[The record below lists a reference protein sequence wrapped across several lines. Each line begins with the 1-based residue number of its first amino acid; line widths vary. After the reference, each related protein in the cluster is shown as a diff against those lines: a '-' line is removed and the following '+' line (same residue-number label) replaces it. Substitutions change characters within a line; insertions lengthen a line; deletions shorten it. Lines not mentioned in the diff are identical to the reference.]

1 MAQREIPS
9 PGSFYRHFKNKLYQV
24 IAVAAHSETGEQ
36 MVVYQALYGTFGCY
50 VRPLSMFLSEVDHDK
65 YPEASQQYRFERVS
79 VQEVSDAF
87 GAGGDNGRQTDT
99 AAYEKESAYAFQ
111 EAKDQTKDRNLT
123 LEFLD
128 AEGNRAKLDFIKEN
142 LNKIDRKTAED
153 IAVSLDLNAE
163 NRPTEELLRAIR
175 DNLEM
180 MLKFEGR
187 RP

>member
-9 PGSFYRHFKNKLYQV
+9 PGSFYRHFKNKLYQI

-36 MVVYQALYGTFGCY
+36 MVVYQALYGTYGCY

-65 YPEASQQYRFERVS
+65 YPQASQQYRFERVS
-79 VQEVSDAF
+79 VQEVSDTF
-87 GAGGDNGRQTDT
+87 GTAGENVQLPDT
-99 AAYEKESAYAFQ
+99 AVNEKEPGV
-111 EAKDQTKDRNLT
+111 RNLT
-123 LEFLD
+123 MEFLD
-128 AEGNRAKLDFIKEN
+128 VEGNRAKLDFINEN

-153 IAVSLDLNAE
+153 IAVSLDLNTE